1 MFLNKIQLKL
11 KYFQRVGTTF
21 ADRWLCASFVQ
32 LKKKKDGGKMNEP
45 GEDFDGEPGVAD
57 ALDVE
62 EGVVGVG
69 LRLVQR
75 PGRGIGRRLHRDV
88 ADHRHPH
95 VRMRLEAKRQDR
107 YADEE
112 DRDQAHDLFSKA
124 KKTFIHS
131 TRSFF
136 SKILKNSKKFQKI
149 SKKFQKNF
157 KKISKKILKLI

>member
-1 MFLNKIQLKL
+1 
-11 KYFQRVGTTF
+11 
-21 ADRWLCASFVQ
+21 
-32 LKKKKDGGKMNEP
+32 MNEP

-149 SKKFQKNF
+149 SKKFQKKF
-157 KKISKKILKLI
+157 

>member
-1 MFLNKIQLKL
+1 
-11 KYFQRVGTTF
+11 
-21 ADRWLCASFVQ
+21 
-32 LKKKKDGGKMNEP
+32 MNEP

-124 KKTFIHS
+124 KKDIHS
-131 TRSFF
+131 FNSFVF
-136 SKILKNSKKFQKI
+136 LKNFKKFKKI
-149 SKKFQKNF
+149 SKNF
-157 KKISKKILKLI
+157 KKISKKFQKKF